1 MSTPIPE
8 PKRTGL
14 KAKWKALS
22 RGKKILIIV
31 VAVLLLLGF
40 LGSLAPDD
48 PDAATTAKE
57 TTTTETT
64 TAEATPTE
72 EPATEEPAPAE
83 PEGPE
88 EPAAGEQDPG
98 KAFEDWYLGFYDGM
112 TWDEIGQ
119 KYNNVWLTH
128 IVAVGS
134 NPGGDTLIFVTN
146 LDRDN
151 PDAKELAE
159 GGVTQMQNVVRDPI
173 SELPAVVR
181 DNLKYIQVHDMQGNP
196 IAAGSLDFD

>member
-22 RGKKILIIV
+22 RGKKIVIIV

-48 PDAATTAKE
+48 PDAGTTAKE

-64 TAEATPTE
+64 TVEATPTE

-83 PEGPE
+83 PEETEGP
-88 EPAAGEQDPG
+88 ADGEQDPG
-98 KAFEDWYLGFYDGM
+98 KAFEAWYLGEYGVT
-112 TWDEIGQ
+112 TWDEAAEQYPGWMSH
-119 KYNNVWLTH
+119 V
-128 IVAVGS
+128 VDVGS
-134 NPGGDTLIFVTN
+134 NQDGDTLIFVTN
-146 LDRDN
+146 LDGDN
-151 PDAKELAE
+151 PDGKEMAE
-159 GGVTQMQNVVRDPI
+159 NVVTQMQNLVSDPV